1 MSFEVEELSF
11 EPPVPLPLGDI
22 AQATHE
28 IRNAP
33 LERLADANWLENW
46 LLLRLGLNNEMLHEF
61 PQSLL
66 PWCGHG
72 VMSWQYP
79 RQFSK
84 YLVWLSQRKI
94 GNYIEIGARRGGTFI
109 ITVEYLR
116 RFNPIENALALDIV
130 EQPIMRAYA
139 ESAQGCSY
147 VILDSKSV
155 AAKKLLQSRYWDLA
169 LIDGD
174 HSASGFWND
183 FAVLRD
189 HARIIA
195 AHDVASDLFPHLK
208 QFQSALVRLL
218 PTRKVFSAL
227 DQYDEVKARTGKAFL
242 GLVAAELG

>member
-1 MSFEVEELSF
+1 MQTEVLEQPE
-11 EPPVPLPLGDI
+11 PLPKGAI
-22 AQATHE
+22 PAVVQE

-33 LERLADANWLENW
+33 LERLTDAAWLENW
-46 LLLRLGLNNEMLHEF
+46 LLPRLGLNDEMLHEF

-66 PWCGHG
+66 PWCGYG

-84 YLVWLSQRKI
+84 YLAWLGQRKI
-94 GNYIEIGARRGGTFI
+94 RNYLEIGARKGGTFI

-116 RFNPIENALALDIV
+116 RFNRIENALALDIV

-139 ESAQGCSY
+139 QSAEGCSY
-147 VILDSKSV
+147 VLADSKS
-155 AAKKLLQSRYWDLA
+155 AEAKKLIQGRSWDLA

-174 HSASGFWND
+174 HSAAGFWND
-183 FAVLRD
+183 YDVLRN

-208 QFQSALVRLL
+208 QFQTALVRLL
-218 PTRKVFSAL
+218 PTHKVFSAL
-227 DQYDEVKARTGKAFL
+227 DQYDEVKVRTGKSFL
-242 GLVAAELG
+242 GLVAAEVG

>member
-1 MSFEVEELSF
+1 MPVVSPSRDVRRVVDPFRLRVSLLISDKILLNEVINMSFEIEELSF

-33 LERLADANWLENW
+33 LERLADANWLEDW

-94 GNYIEIGARRGGTFI
+94 GNYVEIGARRGGTFI

-174 HSASGFWND
+174 HSARSLSDNGRRPFCR
-183 FAVLRD
+183 LRL
-189 HARIIA
+189 A
-195 AHDVASDLFPHLK
+195 
-208 QFQSALVRLL
+208 
-218 PTRKVFSAL
+218 
-227 DQYDEVKARTGKAFL
+227 
-242 GLVAAELG
+242 